1 MHLCLL
7 LGYQLVPSILDCFAD
22 LMASSYMISWDFIVV
37 SKQLCFKVL
46 NSKKSA
52 SGTSRNSI
60 EAGPITFHLSL
71 FFCENSK
78 LACSQSIPCV
88 LKVIT

>member
-7 LGYQLVPSILDCFAD
+7 LGYQLVPSMLDCFAY
-22 LMASSYMISWDFIVV
+22 LMASSYMICWDFIVV

-60 EAGPITFHLSL
+60 ETGPITFHLSP
-71 FFCENSK
+71 FFVRTLS
-78 LACSQSIPCV
+78 
-88 LKVIT
+88 